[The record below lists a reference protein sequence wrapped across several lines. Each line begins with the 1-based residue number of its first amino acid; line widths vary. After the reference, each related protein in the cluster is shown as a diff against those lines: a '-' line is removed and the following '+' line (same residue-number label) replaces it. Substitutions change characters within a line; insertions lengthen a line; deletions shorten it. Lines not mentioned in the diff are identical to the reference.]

1 LLPVLE
7 LFAHMRIT
15 FCSKDDIE
23 ERLEVAV
30 KEKRF
35 KVAEQLNKQLM
46 QHDFAV
52 KVAQAVDCRDYA
64 KRKAADE
71 EKAKKRKRSKPHWAF
86 EQKARWE
93 SKGNM

>member
-1 LLPVLE
+1 MLLVLE
-7 LFAHMRIT
+7 LFAHTRII
-15 FCSKDDIE
+15 FCPKDDIE
-23 ERLEVAV
+23 DRLEVAV

-35 KVAEQLNKQLM
+35 KVAEKLNKQLM

-64 KRKAADE
+64 KRKEADE
-71 EKAKKRKRSKPHWAF
+71 EKAKTRKRSKPHWAF

>member
-1 LLPVLE
+1 
-7 LFAHMRIT
+7 
-15 FCSKDDIE
+15 
-23 ERLEVAV
+23 
-30 KEKRF
+30 
-35 KVAEQLNKQLM
+35 M

-52 KVAQAVDCRDYA
+52 KVAQAVECRDYA

-93 SKGNM
+93 SKGNMQKLNKSSMIETVSCKTGASSWL

>member
-1 LLPVLE
+1 MSYKDGLE
-7 LFAHMRIT
+7 E
-15 FCSKDDIE
+15 S
-23 ERLEVAV
+23 LEVAL
-30 KEKRF
+30 KEKQF
-35 KVAEQLNKQLM
+35 KVAEKLNNQLM

-52 KVAQAVDCRDYA
+52 KVAQAVECRDYA

-71 EKAKKRKRSKPHWAF
+71 ERAKKRKRSKPHWAF

>member
-1 LLPVLE
+1 
-7 LFAHMRIT
+7 
-15 FCSKDDIE
+15 
-23 ERLEVAV
+23 
-30 KEKRF
+30 
-35 KVAEQLNKQLM
+35 M

-52 KVAQAVDCRDYA
+52 KVAQAVECRDYA

-71 EKAKKRKRSKPHWAF
+71 EIAKKRKRSKPHWAF